1 MRSIQHTAS
10 INRRLSWAGRPLL
23 PSPPGKC
30 GLNRSQTS
38 SVISWRRCATVIP
51 PPSTLSPFPAIYHP
65 TAILTTPPSHPSD
78 RHRGSRCRRRG
89 RRGSP
94 QLQFQADTMGVV
106 PRQSFLPVGV
116 NALPHLKR
124 YPKQVVDSN
133 KMLPESQIYVM
144 TLWRT
149 TAGINK
155 AEDAGR
161 AGRKDA
167 QIGSADALRRIFP
180 TALASYLQFRGW
192 IRQETL
198 CDRSSVTFD

>member
-1 MRSIQHTAS
+1 MRWTTS
-10 INRRLSWAGRPLL
+10 LSGLWAE
-23 PSPPGKC
+23 
-30 GLNRSQTS
+30 
-38 SVISWRRCATVIP
+38 
-51 PPSTLSPFPAIYHP
+51 FPHGA
-65 TAILTTPPSHPSD
+65 
-78 RHRGSRCRRRG
+78 
-89 RRGSP
+89 
-94 QLQFQADTMGVV
+94 
-106 PRQSFLPVGV
+106 
-116 NALPHLKR
+116 
-124 YPKQVVDSN
+124 
-133 KMLPESQIYVM
+133 IYVM